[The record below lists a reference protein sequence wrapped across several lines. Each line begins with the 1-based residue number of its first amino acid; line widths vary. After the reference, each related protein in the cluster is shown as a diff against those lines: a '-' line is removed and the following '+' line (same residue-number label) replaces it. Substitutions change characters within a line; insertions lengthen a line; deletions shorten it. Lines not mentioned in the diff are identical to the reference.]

1 MNCPAQITHSIEHF
15 FKVLGNVDG
24 FGPSSIKKIYEGGGG
39 TIPEIYRLREEDL
52 VTLGFGPKQA
62 ENMVGQLQRSLVEPI
77 EDWRFLAAFG
87 IYRMGMGNCEKLL
100 TVFPLEKVFDLGR
113 EEIVAIKGF
122 SEKIADAILSGL
134 AASAELFNTM
144 YGMGFTLVRTPL
156 GAAEE
161 PAGEGPLTGK
171 LIVFTGTMHN
181 GSREEMKTQAK
192 RLGARVG
199 DAITGKTD
207 MLVCGEKVG
216 ATKLKKARDLGVRL
230 LSETEYLALIK

>member
-1 MNCPAQITHSIEHF
+1 
-15 FKVLGNVDG
+15 
-24 FGPSSIKKIYEGGGG
+24 
-39 TIPEIYRLREEDL
+39 
-52 VTLGFGPKQA
+52 
-62 ENMVGQLQRSLVEPI
+62 
-77 EDWRFLAAFG
+77 
-87 IYRMGMGNCEKLL
+87 
-100 TVFPLEKVFDLGR
+100 
-113 EEIVAIKGF
+113 
-122 SEKIADAILSGL
+122 
-134 AASAELFNTM
+134 
-144 YGMGFTLVRTPL
+144 MGFTVVRTPL

-161 PAGEGPLTGK
+161 PAGEGPLAGK
-171 LIVFTGTMHN
+171 LIVFTGTMRN

>member
-1 MNCPAQITHSIEHF
+1 
-15 FKVLGNVDG
+15 
-24 FGPSSIKKIYEGGGG
+24 
-39 TIPEIYRLREEDL
+39 
-52 VTLGFGPKQA
+52 
-62 ENMVGQLQRSLVEPI
+62 
-77 EDWRFLAAFG
+77 
-87 IYRMGMGNCEKLL
+87 MGNCEKLL

-144 YGMGFTLVRTPL
+144 YRMGFTLVRTPL

-161 PAGEGPLTGK
+161 PAGEGPLAGK
-171 LIVFTGTMHN
+171 LIVFTGTMRN